1 VSSPSKPVELSV
13 LPSCALDEQGL
24 KEQRARYA
32 RLAASVTNAER
43 RNDRLHFRF
52 AEDFDRT
59 TLTKAIAV
67 ERECCPFFEIAFDAD
82 TRELSVGV
90 SDRRML
96 PALEA
101 IEFALAASVGRTD
114 ARSA

>member
-1 VSSPSKPVELSV
+1 MSSHSKPVELSV

-24 KEQRARYA
+24 QEQRARYA
-32 RLAASVTNAER
+32 RLAASVTAAER
-43 RNDRLHFRF
+43 SDDRLHFRF
-52 AEDFDRT
+52 AEDFDRAA
-59 TLTKAIAV
+59 LTEAIAV

-82 TRELSVGV
+82 KRELSVGV

-101 IEFALAASVGRTD
+101 IAFALAAP
-114 ARSA
+114 